1 MKLAAGTP
9 QEDVQPPSAKGCR
22 PGKGSKPRNHS
33 TRNTRGV
40 YIQFNNPNILPEGTM
55 LGKTIKPR
63 RNELHTLLGK
73 KERAATSPRYSHRT
87 TAPTEHPSNNPKGS
101 RTTLSDP
108 SLKMEHEKIVR

>member
-1 MKLAAGTP
+1 MKPAANTPKKVSNHPPQRVAAGVKALNPVTIQRETP
-9 QEDVQPPSAKGCR
+9 VG
-22 PGKGSKPRNHS
+22 
-33 TRNTRGV
+33 
-40 YIQFNNPNILPEGTM
+40 YIQFSNPNTLPEGTM
-55 LGKTIKPR
+55 LGKTNKPR

-73 KERAATSPRYSHRT
+73 KRAATSPRYSHRT